1 MNLITTQAATSTT
14 YVYVYK
20 ICKKSNL
27 RKEVGTAMKSKET
40 SSQLKPVRNTYVAVV
55 MHQPVTVS
63 SKFTYLVCLLFIEY

>member
-1 MNLITTQAATSTT
+1 MDLITTHSATSTT

-40 SSQLKPVRNTYVAVV
+40 SSQLRPVRNTYVAVL
-55 MHQPVTVS
+55 HQPVTVS